1 MGGLTNFSL
10 RLFIR
15 TKQELRQYDL
25 TLNLHFIFARDLS
38 LFGVYRR
45 AAAILKHREC
55 FERPS
60 IQFHIHDDVFWLVA
74 LEHAQPA
81 PCARRCGRACSLRLW
96 RNFQF
101 DRPAAASASC
111 RRHRMGSI
119 SEMAALAAS
128 IEVTPAA
135 QPWSSII

>member
-81 PCARRCGRACSLRLW
+81 LAPVDADARAAFVSGVIFNLTDQRQPALHVDATAWGR
-96 RNFQF
+96 FQ
-101 DRPAAASASC
+101 RWP
-111 RRHRMGSI
+111 H
-119 SEMAALAAS
+119 
-128 IEVTPAA
+128 
-135 QPWSSII
+135 